1 MHSAMLHQ
9 MDLAAGLDSDSAD
22 TCVASHRI
30 SNAARRRQRQ
40 DTQST
45 IKATKSISI
54 AKYSILDTLSIEK
67 TSIIDSFSIAKSE
80 FCILYS
86 IAKTVIS
93 IIEQGALHV

>member
-45 IKATKSISI
+45 IKATKSIYCKIVNS
-54 AKYSILDTLSIEK
+54 
-67 TSIIDSFSIAKSE
+67 
-80 FCILYS
+80 
-86 IAKTVIS
+86 
-93 IIEQGALHV
+93 